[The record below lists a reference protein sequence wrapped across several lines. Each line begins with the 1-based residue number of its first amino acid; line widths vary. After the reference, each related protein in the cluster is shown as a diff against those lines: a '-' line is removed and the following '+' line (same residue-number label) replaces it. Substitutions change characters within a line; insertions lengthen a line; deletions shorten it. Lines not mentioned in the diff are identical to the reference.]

1 MNAVIAF
8 CGLCILL
15 LLGKFLRVRF
25 TFLQKLYLPSSVI
38 GGIVGLVFMSLFKDV
53 IPGELFNCWGK
64 LPGFLIN
71 IVFAALFLGVKI
83 PGIGKIWKTA
93 GPQLAYGQIV
103 AWGQYLVGIG
113 IVLLLLGPLFGSPDI
128 FGVLIPVGF
137 EGGHG
142 TAGGLADTFSKLG
155 FPEGR
160 DLGLASATVGMV
172 SGIIIGMALINW
184 AVRKGIVRKIQ
195 PFEERDELERKG
207 LYRAED
213 APSAGRQTV
222 APDSIDSLALH
233 LSLIGLA
240 VLIGYGL
247 QLFFRYSNQFMP
259 SFIQELDILNS
270 FPLFPLCMIG
280 GLLVQL
286 FLTRSKGTSGLVS
299 HGLMQRLS
307 GTALDF
313 LVVSAIATIK
323 IQTITDNFWPFI
335 LLCAAGILWNV
346 FCLLFLARRLLP
358 NDWFERSIAEMGQS
372 MGVTATGLLL
382 LRTVDPESETEA
394 PAAFGYKQLLHEP
407 FMGGGLWTSTAVPL
421 VIQKGG
427 FLVLLIS
434 VGAIGA
440 WLILW
445 YFLWGRKRDFFS

>member
-1 MNAVIAF
+1 MNVVMAF

-38 GGIVGLVFMSLFKDV
+38 GGIVGLVFMTLFRNV
-53 IPGELFNCWGK
+53 IPGELFNCWVK

-113 IVLLLLGPLFGSPDI
+113 VVLLLLGPFFGSPDI

-286 FLTRSKGTSGLVS
+286 FLVRSKGTSGLVS

-346 FCLLFLARRLLP
+346 FCLLVLARRLLP

-427 FLVLLIS
+427 FVVFLIS
-434 VGAIGA
+434 IGAIGA
-440 WLILW
+440 WMILW